1 MPGAPTIVIPDTPA
15 PADRDALV
23 KALIAYNDKAGGPT
37 AYQSF
42 AILLKDDAGAVT
54 GGLWGRMAY
63 QWLYIELF
71 VLPDDQRHQGLGSQL
86 LAQAEQQ
93 ARASGCI
100 GVWLDTLSFQAPA
113 FYRRHGY
120 SEFGRIDD
128 FPPGASRHFFIKRL
142 DGTT

>member
-1 MPGAPTIVIPDTPA
+1 MPGAPKIVIPETPA
-15 PADRDALV
+15 PADREALV
-23 KALIAYNDKAGGPT
+23 KALIAYNDRAGGPT
-37 AYQSF
+37 EYKSF
-42 AILLKDDAGAVT
+42 AILLNDEAGAVT

-71 VLPDDQRHQGLGSQL
+71 VLPDDRRRQGLGSQL
-86 LAQAEQQ
+86 LVQAEQQ
-93 ARASGCI
+93 ARARGCI

-142 DGTT
+142 NGKT